1 MPTKE
6 EQIWRFLRDE
16 LDIHSQNALYIEAFT
31 HNIDINKNPNGT
43 TNERL
48 AYIGDLVINAAIGI
62 HLYNK
67 HPGWDNGCL
76 TIEGNMLRSDPNL
89 AKLAMSSEFKFPEPI
104 ISAPVDE
111 KGQITMY
118 AKALEA
124 LFGAIYLDQ
133 GFEKARDLAEKH
145 ILAP

>member
-1 MPTKE
+1 M
-6 EQIWRFLRDE
+6 
-16 LDIHSQNALYIEAFT
+16 DIHSKNALYIEAFT
-31 HNIDINKNPNGT
+31 HNIDVHKNPDGK
-43 TNERL
+43 TNDRL
-48 AYIGDLVINAAIGI
+48 AYIGDLVINAVIGI

-67 HPGWDNGCL
+67 HPERDNGCL

-89 AKLAMSSEFKFPEPI
+89 AKLAMSKELKFPEPI

-111 KGQITMY
+111 KGQVTMY

-133 GFEKARDLAEKH
+133 GFEKARSLAEKH
-145 ILAP
+145 LLQPDQ